1 MGVVHPAAVNDLVK
15 GRIVSCAPQG
25 MKRVVIPVYLLVFPP
40 SRPSAIIIV
49 AVALLAHHV
58 LVIQVIHCMNIETLD
73 LNLLVIFRAIYAER
87 NISRAAVA
95 LGKSQPAV
103 SNALSR
109 LRVLCNDQLF
119 VPVSGGVRPTK
130 YAETLAP
137 VVQQALSLLEGALK
151 DDPNFAPA
159 LARRTFYINMSDYI
173 QAILLPRLME
183 WLKEFAPAIRIT
195 VMGLNP
201 QELPTVW
208 AEGAIDLVIE
218 CHEITGNQ
226 ITGNHLYQQKL
237 FEDEFVCLVRQD
249 HPHIGETMTRDQFL
263 ELRHAAVR
271 QRGQPNLIDTS
282 LAQQGLERRS
292 VLDIPHCMA
301 APFIISRTDLIAV
314 LPRRQAMDCSTGL
327 PVRILPCP
335 IPLPRFAT
343 HQYWLTDVNQEKP
356 HQWLRQ
362 AIREFCKGF

>member
-1 MGVVHPAAVNDLVK
+1 
-15 GRIVSCAPQG
+15 
-25 MKRVVIPVYLLVFPP
+25 
-40 SRPSAIIIV
+40 
-49 AVALLAHHV
+49 
-58 LVIQVIHCMNIETLD
+58 MNIETLD

-109 LRVLCNDQLF
+109 LRVLCNDPLF

-137 VVQQALSLLEGALK
+137 VVQRALALLEGALK

-159 LARRTFYINMSDYI
+159 LAHRTFCINMSDYI
-173 QAILLPRLME
+173 QSILLPRLME
-183 WLKEFAPAIRIT
+183 WLKESAPAIRIT
-195 VMGLNP
+195 VMSLSP
-201 QELPTVW
+201 QELPNIW
-208 AEGAIDLVIE
+208 AKGTIDLVIE
-218 CHEITGNQ
+218 CHELTGNP

-271 QRGQPNLIDTS
+271 LPSMPNLIDTS

-301 APFIISRTDLIAV
+301 APFIIARTDLITV
-314 LPRRQAMDCSTGL
+314 LPRRQAMDCSAGL
-327 PVRILPCP
+327 PVKIVPCP